1 VSIREQPPQ
10 SNRSG
15 KRVLGLICSPR
26 RLGNSECVVK
36 EICRCLDLDHELR
49 LIRLPAMDIRPCRA
63 CYTCLAES
71 KTCPIDDD
79 LPTVIDEL
87 CRADAI
93 IAAAPTYF
101 LGPNASLKNL
111 LDRGLSFYARADELW
126 GKPSVGV
133 GIAGIPGKE
142 GSTLQGIESFLKLIL
157 TEVKDTAMIYG
168 ALPGQALLASQTR
181 STARQLAAVL
191 FGQPVS
197 RQPCCPVCGGQTFRF
212 LDHIRV
218 RCMLCSNQ
226 GTASMENGRTSF
238 DISRSEHELFLSRSD
253 VRSHHAWLLQMKDRF
268 RQRRRELLAVSRD
281 YRDDG
286 RWVVSGKNAQCSL
299 DGHTD
304 QEPLPGSD
312 PGS

>member
-1 VSIREQPPQ
+1 VSSREQSHQ
-10 SNRSG
+10 GNRSG

-26 RLGNSECVVK
+26 RLGNSECLVK

-49 LIRLPAMDIRPCRA
+49 LIRLPAMDIRACRA

-71 KTCPIDDD
+71 KSCPIDDD

-87 CRADAI
+87 CRADGI
-93 IAAAPTYF
+93 IVAAPTYF

-111 LDRGLSFYARADELW
+111 LDRGLSLYARSEELW
-126 GKPSVGV
+126 GKPAVGV

-157 TEVKDTAMIYG
+157 AEVKDTAMVYG
-168 ALPGQALLASQTR
+168 ALPGQALLSGQTR
-181 STARQLAAVL
+181 SAVRQLAAAL

-212 LDHIRV
+212 LDHTRV

-226 GTASMENGRTSF
+226 GTVSMESGRTSF
-238 DISRSEHELFLSRSD
+238 DISRSEHELFLSRAD
-253 VRSHHAWLLQMKDRF
+253 VRLHHAWLLEMKDRF
-268 RQRRRELLAVSRD
+268 RQQRRELLTVSRD
-281 YRDDG
+281 YRDEG
-286 RWVVSGKNAQCSL
+286 RWVVSAKHVQGSL
-299 DGHTD
+299 DGNPD
-304 QEPLPGSD
+304 QETLSGGD